1 METIDIS
8 YFSLGIGLLLLIL
21 PVFYL
26 WKYKTGLVRATVIGT
41 LRMVVQL
48 FLIGFYLKYLF
59 LWDSPW
65 INLLWV
71 VVMVM
76 VASQTAV
83 TRTGLKPQVLL
94 LPVAIG
100 FLGSAVCVGMYFIG
114 IVLNLPNVFCARYFI
129 PIFGILMGNMLSS
142 NVVALNTYYTGLH
155 REQQLYRYLLGN
167 GATRAEAQAPFIR
180 QAIIKSFSP
189 LIANIAVMGLVAL
202 PGTMIG
208 QILGGSSPNV
218 AIKYQMMIMVI
229 TFAASMLSLMITI
242 SLASRRSF
250 DANGKMLDVM
260 QEKKKKI

>member
-142 NVVALNTYYTGLH
+142 NVVALNTYYT
-155 REQQLYRYLLGN
+155 
-167 GATRAEAQAPFIR
+167 RAAP
-180 QAIIKSFSP
+180 
-189 LIANIAVMGLVAL
+189 
-202 PGTMIG
+202 
-208 QILGGSSPNV
+208 
-218 AIKYQMMIMVI
+218 
-229 TFAASMLSLMITI
+229 
-242 SLASRRSF
+242 
-250 DANGKMLDVM
+250 
-260 QEKKKKI
+260 